1 MFTRHQLYQLYE
13 EGREPTI
20 RLIESLLDYIEELKH
35 DPQNRQQRHIKNLS
49 ARIAKLQARLERVM
63 QKLDKQECLNY
74 ELKRRIAELEAASV
88 ARDSHNSSLPPA
100 LDPPAAKAANAVR
113 RTRSLRR
120 PSGKLPGGQPGHPG
134 HTRPRVEQPDRVVTH
149 APRECRGCGASL
161 VGGYIVRSESRQ
173 VIDLPPVRPWVVE
186 HRALTKRCRSC
197 DKLTKGRFPAEVKAA
212 VQYGRSVRARAVYL
226 VSYQLLPYRR
236 AAELLR
242 DFFACPISAGSLRRV
257 TAECAGRALTTEVEI
272 KQRLRQAEVIHVD
285 ETGLR
290 VEGAGSFV
298 HVASTEGLTHYAC
311 DSRRGKPAM
320 DDIGILP
327 AFRGTSVHDG
337 WPAYS
342 YYYQC
347 RHALCGAH
355 LLRELTYIEE
365 SHPHQRGEWAE
376 PLAKLLVEMKEAVEE
391 AREAGRAALTEQER
405 EEFFHRYDELVRRG
419 LELNPER
426 HIRRRQVEPGQATA
440 KKGRGRTPQSE
451 ARKLVARLESRREEV
466 LCFLTDF
473 RVPFENN
480 QAERDLRMIK
490 LQQKVGGC
498 FRSGEGAR
506 QFCRLQSVISTARK
520 QGQAALES
528 IEKVL
533 RGQQLTLTS

>member
-13 EGREPTI
+13 EGREPTV
-20 RLIESLLDYIEELKH
+20 RLIESLLDYIEEIKH
-35 DPQNRQQRHIKNLS
+35 DPQNRQQRHITDL
-49 ARIAKLQARLERVM
+49 AERIGKLAAKLKRVEEKLAR
-63 QKLDKQECLNY
+63 QQCLNY
-74 ELKRRIAELEAASV
+74 ELKRRIAELEAATV
-88 ARDSHNSSLPPA
+88 VRDSHNSSLPPA
-100 LDPPAAKAANAVR
+100 LDPPAAKAANAIR

-120 PSGKLPGGQPGHPG
+120 PSGKRPGAQSGHPG
-134 HTRPRVEQPDRVVTH
+134 HTCPRVEQPDQVVMH

-161 VGGYIVRSESRQ
+161 SSGYIVKCERRQ
-173 VIDLPPVRPWVVE
+173 VIDLPPVKSWVVE

-197 DKLTKGRFPAEVKAA
+197 DQLTKGRFPREVKAA
-212 VQYGRSVRARAVYL
+212 VQYGRGVRARAVYL
-226 VSYQLLPYRR
+226 VTYQLLPYRR
-236 AAELLR
+236 ASEVLA
-242 DFFACPISAGSLRRV
+242 DFFSCPISVGSLRRII
-257 TAECAGRALTTEVEI
+257 AECAASALLSEVEI
-272 KQRLRQAEVIHVD
+272 KQRLKQAEVIHVD

-290 VEGAGSFV
+290 VEGTGQFV
-298 HVASTEGLTHYAC
+298 HVASTPRLTHYAC
-311 DSRRGKPAM
+311 DTRRGKAAM
-320 DDIGILP
+320 DEVGILP
-327 AFRGTSVHDG
+327 AFKGTSVHDG

-376 PLAKLLVEMKEAVEE
+376 PLAKLLVEIKGAVEE
-391 AREAGRAALTEQER
+391 ARASGRAALTEQEQGEYLR
-405 EEFFHRYDELVRRG
+405 RYDELVRRG

-426 HIRRRQVEPGQATA
+426 TSRRRRADPGATA
-440 KKGRGRTPQSE
+440 KQRRGRIGQSV

-466 LCFLTDF
+466 LRFMTDF
-473 RVPFENN
+473 AVPFENN
-480 QAERDLRMIK
+480 QAERDLRMVK
-490 LQQKVGGC
+490 LQQKIGGC

-506 QFCRLQSVISTARK
+506 QFCRLRGVISTARK
-520 QGQAALES
+520 QGQAVLES

>member
-20 RLIESLLDYIEELKH
+20 QLIESLLDYIEELKH
-35 DPQNRQQRHIKNLS
+35 DPRNRQQRHIADLAERVK
-49 ARIAKLQARLERVM
+49 KLAARLKRVEGKLER
-63 QKLDKQECLNY
+63 QQCLNY

-88 ARDSHNSSLPPA
+88 VRDSHNSSLPPA
-100 LDPPAAKAANAVR
+100 LDPPAAKAANSIR

-120 PSGKLPGGQPGHPG
+120 PSGRRPGAQPGHRG
-134 HTRPRVEQPDRVVTH
+134 HTRPRVEQPDQVVTH

-161 VGGYIVRSESRQ
+161 SSGYIVKCERRQ
-173 VIDLPPVRPWVVE
+173 IIDLPPVRPWVVE

-197 DKLTKGRFPAEVKAA
+197 DALTKGRFPQGVKAA
-212 VQYGRSVRARAVYL
+212 VQYGRGVRARAVYL
-226 VSYQLLPYRR
+226 VNYQLLPYRR
-236 AAELLR
+236 AAEVLQ
-242 DFFACPISAGSLRRV
+242 DFFSCPISAGSLRRV
-257 TAECAGRALTTEVEI
+257 MTECAASALLTEVEI
-272 KQRLRQAEVIHVD
+272 KNRLKQAEVIHVD

-290 VEGAGSFV
+290 VEGGGSFV
-298 HVASTEGLTHYAC
+298 HVASTAGLTHYAC

-320 DDIGILP
+320 DEIGILP
-327 AFRGTSVHDG
+327 AFTGVSVHDG
-337 WPAYS
+337 WPAYQ

-365 SHPHQRGEWAE
+365 SHPHQRGQWAE
-376 PLAKLLVEMKEAVEE
+376 PLAKLLLEIKEAIEG
-391 AREAGRAALTEQER
+391 ARASGRAALTGQEQAEYVR
-405 EEFFHRYDELVRRG
+405 RYDELVRRG

-426 HIRRRQVEPGQATA
+426 ATRRRQAAPGATA
-440 KKGRGRTPQSE
+440 KQGRGRIPQSE
-451 ARKLVARLESRREEV
+451 ARRLVARLESRREEV
-466 LCFLTDF
+466 LRFMTDF

-480 QAERDLRMIK
+480 QAERDLRMVK
-490 LQQKVGGC
+490 LQQKVSGC
-498 FRSGEGAR
+498 FRSKEGAR
-506 QFCRLQSVISTARK
+506 QFCRLRSVVSTARK
-520 QGQAALES
+520 QGQAVLDS